1 MAIDRNRVLKAEK
14 TFRITA
20 YITGAML
27 LLLTGEMILKYLAGF
42 EIEGFG
48 PNGILALV
56 PAGTNPPINISTI
69 ILIVHGWLYV
79 VYLFGCFQLW
89 SAMRWSA
96 IWFPVL
102 AAGGVVPFL
111 SFVTERRVRRI
122 VEEAVR

>member
-42 EIEGFG
+42 EIEGMGTHGF
-48 PNGILALV
+48 LALV
-56 PAGTNPPINISTI
+56 PVGTVSAANVSTG

-122 VEEAVR
+122 VEEATR

>member
-1 MAIDRNRVLKAEK
+1 MAIDRNRALIAEK
-14 TFRITA
+14 TFRVTA

-27 LLLTGEMILKYLAGF
+27 LLLTGEMILKYAAGF

-48 PNGILALV
+48 AHGPVALV
-56 PAGTNPPINISTI
+56 PVGTVSAVNLSTT

-102 AAGGVVPFL
+102 AAGGVIPFL
-111 SFVTERRVRRI
+111 SFITERRVRRI
-122 VEEAVR
+122 VEEATR